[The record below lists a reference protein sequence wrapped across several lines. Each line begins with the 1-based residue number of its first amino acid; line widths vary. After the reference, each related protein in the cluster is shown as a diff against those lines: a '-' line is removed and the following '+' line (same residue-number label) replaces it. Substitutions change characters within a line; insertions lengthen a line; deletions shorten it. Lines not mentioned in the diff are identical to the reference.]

1 MGMTHVTV
9 KLTSLTR
16 QGVAYEADFLVD
28 TGAIHCVAPRD
39 RLLQAGVEPEG
50 KDVYTLAIG
59 EPVELEYGY
68 ARFAFMG
75 MQAVSRVAFG
85 PPDVEPLLGVLALED
100 VGIVVD
106 PRTQQLR
113 KLDALPL
120 K

>member
-1 MGMTHVTV
+1 MTHVTV
-9 KLTSLTR
+9 KVTSLTKR
-16 QGVAYEADFLVD
+16 GVPYEADFLVD

-39 RLLQAGVEPEG
+39 RLLQAGVELEG
-50 KDVYTLAIG
+50 RDIYTLALG

-75 MQAVSRVAFG
+75 MEAVSRVAFG
-85 PPDVEPLLGVLALED
+85 PAGVEPLLGVLALED

-106 PRTQQLR
+106 PRTHQLR